1 MLYYNFNTV
10 HMVNKTTKVI
20 LISIIVCNINLYGQM
35 QKDSKLDPI
44 IKSLIIPGW
53 GQKSLGKPKRARLF
67 NYIESGILLTLISSS
82 TFSNIEKKNYIAFA
96 SKHAAISSSGKDHK
110 YWVDIGN
117 YNSIENYNDEHL
129 RNREMDDLYP
139 DDKKWSWDWD
149 LESNRTIFENKR
161 IRADQLELFATFS
174 IGALVL
180 NHVVSSIDA
189 LYLKKV
195 STNKSLSIKPYRN
208 QILGSVGYSFTL
220 SF

>member
-1 MLYYNFNTV
+1 
-10 HMVNKTTKVI
+10 MVNKTSKVI
-20 LISIIVCNINLYGQM
+20 LISIIVCNLNLYGQI
-35 QKDSKLDPI
+35 QKESKLDPV

-67 NYIESGILLTLISSS
+67 NYIESGILLTLITSS

-117 YNSIENYNDEHL
+117 YNSIGNYNDEHL

-208 QILGSVGYSFTL
+208 QISGSVGYSFTL

>member
-1 MLYYNFNTV
+1 MLYYNFNAV
-10 HMVNKTTKVI
+10 YMVNKTTKLI
-20 LISIIVCNINLYGQM
+20 LISFIIYNVNLYGQI
-35 QKDSKLDPI
+35 QKESKFDPV

-67 NYIESGILLTLISSS
+67 NYIESGILLALISSS
-82 TFSNIEKKNYIAFA
+82 TFSNIEKKNYKAFA
-96 SKHAAISSSGKDHK
+96 SRHAAISSSGKDHK

-139 DDKKWSWDWD
+139 DDEKWSWDWD
-149 LESNRTIFENKR
+149 LDSNRKIFENKR
-161 IRADQLELFATFS
+161 IRSDQLELLATFS
-174 IGALVL
+174 MGALVL
-180 NHVVSSIDA
+180 NHIISSIDA

-195 STNKSLSIKPYRN
+195 SSNKSFSIDPYN
-208 QILGSVGYSFTL
+208 NLILGTVGYSFTL

>member
-1 MLYYNFNTV
+1 
-10 HMVNKTTKVI
+10 MVNKTSKVI
-20 LISIIVCNINLYGQM
+20 LISIIVCNLNLYGQI
-35 QKDSKLDPI
+35 QKESKLDPV

-67 NYIESGILLTLISSS
+67 NYIESGILLTLITSS

-117 YNSIENYNDEHL
+117 YNSIGSYNDEHL

-139 DDKKWSWDWD
+139 DDEKWSWDWD
-149 LESNRTIFENKR
+149 LESNRKIFENKR

-174 IGALVL
+174 VGAVVL
-180 NHVVSSIDA
+180 NHLIFSIDA

-208 QILGSVGYSFTL
+208 QISGSVGYSFTL

>member
-1 MLYYNFNTV
+1 
-10 HMVNKTTKVI
+10 MVNKTSKVI
-20 LISIIVCNINLYGQM
+20 LISIIVCNLNLYGQI
-35 QKDSKLDPI
+35 QKESKLDPV

-53 GQKSLGKPKRARLF
+53 GQKSLAKPKRARLF

-82 TFSNIEKKNYIAFA
+82 TFSNIETKNYIAFA
-96 SKHAAISSSGKDHK
+96 SKHAAISSSGKNHK

-117 YNSIENYNDEHL
+117 YNSIEDYNDEHL

-149 LESNRTIFENKR
+149 LDSNRKIFENKR

-174 IGALVL
+174 VGALVL
-180 NHVVSSIDA
+180 NHIVSSIDA
-189 LYLKKV
+189 LYLKKL
-195 STNKSLSIKPYRN
+195 SSKKSLSIDSYN
-208 QILGSVGYSFTL
+208 NLILGSVGYSFTL

>member
-1 MLYYNFNTV
+1 
-10 HMVNKTTKVI
+10 MVNKTSKVI
-20 LISIIVCNINLYGQM
+20 LISIIVCNLNLYGQI
-35 QKDSKLDPI
+35 QKDSKLDPV

-67 NYIESGILLTLISSS
+67 NYIESGILLTLITSS

-117 YNSIENYNDEHL
+117 YNSIGNYNDEHL

-208 QILGSVGYSFTL
+208 QISGSVGYSFTL

>member
-1 MLYYNFNTV
+1 
-10 HMVNKTTKVI
+10 MVDKTTKLI
-20 LISIIVCNINLYGQM
+20 LISFIVCNLKLYGQI
-35 QKDSKLDPI
+35 QNESKLDPV

-67 NYIESGILLTLISSS
+67 NYIESGILISLVSSS
-82 TFSNIEKKNYIAFA
+82 PFSNIEKKNYKAFA
-96 SKHAAISSSGKDHK
+96 SRHAAISSSGKDHK

-139 DDKKWSWDWD
+139 DDEKWSWDWD
-149 LESNRTIFENKR
+149 LESNRKIFENKR

-180 NHVVSSIDA
+180 NHLISSIDA

-195 STNKSLSIKPYRN
+195 SSNKSLLIEPYNN
-208 QILGSVGYSFTL
+208 QILGNVGYSFTL

>member
-10 HMVNKTTKVI
+10 HMVNKTSKVI
-20 LISIIVCNINLYGQM
+20 LISIIVCNLNLYGQI
-35 QKDSKLDPI
+35 QKESKLDPV

-67 NYIESGILLTLISSS
+67 NYIESGILLTLITSS

-208 QILGSVGYSFTL
+208 QISGSVGYSFTL

>member
-1 MLYYNFNTV
+1 
-10 HMVNKTTKVI
+10 MVNKTSKVI
-20 LISIIVCNINLYGQM
+20 LISIIVCNLNLYGQI
-35 QKDSKLDPI
+35 QKESKLDPV

-195 STNKSLSIKPYRN
+195 STNKSLSIKTYRN
-208 QILGSVGYSFTL
+208 QISGSVGYSFTL

>member
-1 MLYYNFNTV
+1 
-10 HMVNKTTKVI
+10 MVNKTSKVI
-20 LISIIVCNINLYGQM
+20 LISIIVCNLNLYGQI
-35 QKDSKLDPI
+35 QKESKLDPV

-67 NYIESGILLTLISSS
+67 NYIESGILLTLITSS

>member
-1 MLYYNFNTV
+1 
-10 HMVNKTTKVI
+10 MVNKTTKLI
-20 LISIIVCNINLYGQM
+20 LISFIVCNLKLYGQI
-35 QKDSKLDPI
+35 QNESKLDPV

-53 GQKSLGKPKRARLF
+53 GQKTLGKPKRARLF
-67 NYIESGILLTLISSS
+67 NYIESGILITLASSS
-82 TFSNIEKKNYIAFA
+82 TFSNIEKKNYKAFA
-96 SKHAAISSSGKDHK
+96 SRHAAISSSGKDHK

-139 DDKKWSWDWD
+139 DDEKWSWDWD
-149 LESNRTIFENKR
+149 LESNRKIFENKR

-180 NHVVSSIDA
+180 NHLISSIDA

-195 STNKSLSIKPYRN
+195 SSNKSLLIEPYNN
-208 QILGSVGYSFTL
+208 QILGNVGYSFTL

>member
-1 MLYYNFNTV
+1 
-10 HMVNKTTKVI
+10 MVNKTTKVI
-20 LISIIVCNINLYGQM
+20 LFSFIICNLKLYGQI
-35 QKDSKLDPI
+35 QKESKLDPV

-53 GQKSLGKPKRARLF
+53 GQKALGKPKRARLF
-67 NYIESGILLTLISSS
+67 NYIESGILITLISTS

-96 SKHAAISSSGKDHK
+96 SKHAAISSSGKNHK

-208 QILGSVGYSFTL
+208 QISGSVGYSFTL

>member
-1 MLYYNFNTV
+1 
-10 HMVNKTTKVI
+10 MVNKTSKVI
-20 LISIIVCNINLYGQM
+20 LISIIVCNLNLYGQI
-35 QKDSKLDPI
+35 QKDSKLDPV

-67 NYIESGILLTLISSS
+67 NYIESGILLTLITSS

-117 YNSIENYNDEHL
+117 YNSIGNYNDEHL

-139 DDKKWSWDWD
+139 DGKKWSWDWD
-149 LESNRTIFENKR
+149 LESNRPIFENKR

-208 QILGSVGYSFTL
+208 QISGSVGYSFTL

>member
-1 MLYYNFNTV
+1 
-10 HMVNKTTKVI
+10 MVNKTTKLI
-20 LISIIVCNINLYGQM
+20 LISFIVCNLKLYGQI
-35 QKDSKLDPI
+35 QNEPKLDPV

-67 NYIESGILLTLISSS
+67 NYIESGILITLISSS

-117 YNSIENYNDEHL
+117 YNSLEDYNNEHL

-139 DDKKWSWDWD
+139 DDNKWSWDWD
-149 LESNRTIFENKR
+149 LDSNRKIFENKR

-174 IGALVL
+174 VGALVL
-180 NHVVSSIDA
+180 NHIVPSIDA
-189 LYLKKV
+189 LYLKKI
-195 STNKSLSIKPYRN
+195 SSNKSLSIDPYN
-208 QILGSVGYSFTL
+208 NLILGTVGYSFTF

>member
-1 MLYYNFNTV
+1 
-10 HMVNKTTKVI
+10 MVNKTSKVI
-20 LISIIVCNINLYGQM
+20 LISIIVCNLNLYGQI
-35 QKDSKLDPI
+35 QKDSKLDPV

-67 NYIESGILLTLISSS
+67 NYIESGILLTLITSS

-208 QILGSVGYSFTL
+208 QISGSVGYSFTL

>member
-1 MLYYNFNTV
+1 
-10 HMVNKTTKVI
+10 MVNKTTKLI
-20 LISIIVCNINLYGQM
+20 LISFIFCNINLYGQI
-35 QKDSKLDPI
+35 QKESKLDPV

-67 NYIESGILLTLISSS
+67 NYIESGILLTLITSS

-208 QILGSVGYSFTL
+208 QISGSVGYSFTL